1 MNSWVIF
8 SCSITSNF
16 INDFNIKID
25 ANNIY
30 SKKVINL
37 ISEIESDENFKFSK
51 YDKKIYYYHQKQI
64 SNINLIFKIYKLS
77 LIILIVGTILI
88 IFSKIDV
95 LNNPFSSLIILFLF
109 LFSLLS
115 CFYTYLNYNN
125 IKKYILNDNSKND

>member
-109 LFSLLS
+109 LFSL
-115 CFYTYLNYNN
+115 
-125 IKKYILNDNSKND
+125 